1 MKKITRFERKTE
13 HISLK
18 CIYLT
23 GVGVGGGGGEG
34 EAEAILRSKGSI
46 GSTGYAGKAKQNLSE
61 IVRCSLAFIALLFLN
76 TVWSEKRSASAKGI
90 LSRDVYLVWCT
101 MSPSLP
107 SHQW

>member
-34 EAEAILRSKGSI
+34 EAEAVLIFARKDQLARRV
-46 GSTGYAGKAKQNLSE
+46 TMEKQN
-61 IVRCSLAFIALLFLN
+61 R
-76 TVWSEKRSASAKGI
+76 T
-90 LSRDVYLVWCT
+90 YLKSWDAV
-101 MSPSLP
+101 
-107 SHQW
+107 